1 MSGKRFDGSKEW
13 YLGLDVGTNSIGW
26 AATDT
31 EYNVLK
37 FNGNAT
43 WGIYLFDEAK
53 SAAERRLSRTAR
65 RRLQRKKQRVEM
77 LQEYFAE
84 DISRVDE
91 HFYTRLKESQL
102 WAEDR
107 STGNE
112 TRLLVG
118 PDLNDEIYHE
128 KYPTI
133 HHLICELM
141 RSKEEHDPR
150 LVYLACSYILSH
162 RGHFLID
169 VDEKNIDRVTEFESI
184 YDDLL
189 SWFTTCD
196 RERPWDCT
204 AEQFAE
210 VMKKKQAIGMKERAF
225 YTLLFDGKKPSDEE
239 GIVSIKS
246 IISLLSGR
254 KTKISDLYINEE
266 YKSLEIESLSI
277 SSVTLEDELDA
288 LSADIDDI
296 EFDLLIKLKRIYDW
310 SVLVDVLQGE
320 KCISAA
326 KVLVYEQHKK
336 DLDFLK
342 KIIKTHAPSKYNA
355 VFRDIG
361 KDANYASYSYNSND
375 LGKSKPLP
383 KDYKKCTAEDF
394 CKFVDSI
401 VRPIEP
407 EIPEQEADQFTDM
420 LERLALR
427 TFCPKQVT
435 SDNRVIPY
443 QLYFVELK
451 AILENASRYMVFLNK
466 QDQYGTVNDKI
477 CSIMKFRIPY
487 YIGPLTSQKNSEFAW
502 MARKSDGVITPW
514 NFDDM
519 IDKDKSEENF
529 IRRMTGKCSYLAGAD
544 VLPKN
549 SLLYAKYMVL
559 NEINNIRVNENK
571 ITPEA
576 KQGIYENLFMK
587 RRRVSVNNIRDYLL
601 ANGIMRVGDELKGV
615 DTSIKSELKAY
626 HDFSTFIV
634 SGALDERQIEDIINR
649 ITLTTDQSRLKIWLK
664 SEYHISDEDAKK
676 LSKLKYKDF
685 GRLSK
690 ELLTEVYDVDATTGE
705 LRREENI
712 IGMLWSTN
720 ENLMNLL
727 SKNFGYADHI
737 EQYNRDYYSD
747 NPLSIDSR
755 LSDMYLSN
763 AVKRPILRT
772 LEITKELN
780 KIFQCQPKKV
790 FIEMARGANEDQKKK
805 RTKSRRDQI
814 IELYSEFDKQEVAQI
829 LSELAGKSD
838 QELRSEKLFLYFS
851 QLGKCMYSG
860 KDINI
865 SEIGNSKIYDVDHI
879 WPQSKIKD
887 DSLDNKVLVLSEY
900 NGYKGDKYPIQEDW
914 RSARYDMWKSLC
926 DRKLISEKKFDRLKR
941 NTPFTEDE
949 LAAFINRQLVETR
962 QSTKAIASILG
973 EIMPDS
979 VIVYVKAGLVSNFRQ
994 EYKDSHFTLKCRE
1007 VNDFHHAKDAY
1018 LNIVMGNIYDVQFT
1032 RNPINFIKSGAQY
1045 TLNIDKMLKR
1055 DIERSGVVAWKASD
1069 DAWFDRVVA
1078 TIHKNNIRFV
1088 RYSYCQKGALFD
1100 LMPMRKGLGQV
1111 PRKKELDNIERYGG
1125 YNKQAVTGFY
1135 LISYDDKKK
1144 RETRLIAVPLM
1155 KMPEISSIQ
1164 DIEAFCVAEGYKN
1177 PEVLLNGRMIK
1188 TNSLWEID
1196 GYRVHLSGKSGN
1208 YIWFKG
1214 AHQLIVSPKQE
1225 RYIKNI
1231 FKYCERATNINDL
1244 PEITVFDKISSDEN
1258 VYLYDELLQKLQSTK
1273 YITLMQK
1280 ASVSVMEGRDT
1291 FIQLNTEKQA
1301 KALINVINLFGC
1313 NNSQGK
1319 DLTLVGGVKSAGI
1332 QLMPMKI
1339 SNNKFEEIRIVDQSV
1354 TGLFEKKSPNLLEL

>member
-31 EYNVLK
+31 EYNILK

-77 LQEYFAE
+77 LQEFFAKE
-84 DISRVDE
+84 IHRSDE
-91 HFYTRLKESQL
+91 LFYTRLKESQL

-118 PDLNDEIYHE
+118 SDLNDEIYHE

-141 RSKEEHDPR
+141 FSKEEYDPR
-150 LVYLACSYILSH
+150 LVYLACSYILSN

-169 VDEKNIDRVTEFESI
+169 VDEQNIGKVTEFESV
-184 YDDLL
+184 YNDLL
-189 SWFTTCD
+189 SWFATC
-196 RERPWDCT
+196 ETELPWDCP
-204 AEQFAE
+204 AELFAA
-210 VMKKKQAIGMKERAF
+210 VMKRKQAVGMKEKAF
-225 YTLLFDGKKPSDEE
+225 YALLFDGKKPSDEE
-239 GIVSIKS
+239 NLVSIKS
-246 IISLLSGR
+246 IISFLSGR
-254 KTKISDLYINEE
+254 KTKIADLFLNED
-266 YKSLEIESLSI
+266 YKTLEINSLSI

-288 LSADIDDI
+288 LSADIEDI
-296 EFDLLIKLKRIYDW
+296 QFDLLLKLKRIYDW

-451 AILENASRYMVFLNK
+451 TILHNASQYMTFLNEE
-466 QDQYGTVNDKI
+466 DEYGTVADKI
-477 CSIMKFRIPY
+477 LSIMKFRIPY
-487 YIGPLTSQKNSEFAW
+487 YIGPLTSQKNSAFAW
-502 MARKSDGVITPW
+502 MARKSEGKIMPW

-519 IDKDKSEENF
+519 IDKEVSEENF
-529 IRRMTGKCSYLAGAD
+529 IRRMTTKCTYLAGAD

-549 SLLYAKYMVL
+549 SLLYAKYVVL

-571 ITPEA
+571 ISPEA
-576 KQGIYENLFMK
+576 KQGIYENLFLT
-587 RRRVSVNNIRDYLL
+587 RRRVSVKNIRDYLL
-601 ANGIMRVGDELKGV
+601 ANGIMRVGDELKGI

-626 HDFSTFIV
+626 HDFKSYLI
-634 SGALDERQIEDIINR
+634 SGALDERQVEDIINR
-649 ITLTTDQSRLKIWLK
+649 ITLTTDQSRLKTWLK
-664 SEYHISDEDAKK
+664 SKYHSSDEEAKK
-676 LSKLKYKDF
+676 ISKLKYKDF

-690 ELLTEVYDVDATTGE
+690 ELLTEVYDVDLETGE

-712 IGMLWSTN
+712 IEMLWSTN

-727 SKNFGYADHI
+727 SKDYGYSDHI
-737 EQYNRDYYSD
+737 SQSNRDYYSE
-747 NPLSIDSR
+747 NPQSIDSR

-780 KIFQCQPKKV
+780 KVFHCQPKKV
-790 FIEMARGANEDQKKK
+790 FIEMARGATENQKKT

-814 IELYSEFDKQEVAQI
+814 IELYSQFDKQEVALI
-829 LSELAGKSD
+829 LSELEGKSD

-865 SEIGNSKIYDVDHI
+865 SEIGNSKVYDVDHI

-900 NGYKGDKYPIQEDW
+900 NGYKGDKYPIPEEW
-914 RSARYDMWKSLC
+914 RSARYAMWKSLC
-926 DRKLISEKKFDRLKR
+926 DKKLISEKKFDRLKR
-941 NTPFTEDE
+941 NAPFTADE

-979 VIVYVKAGLVSNFRQ
+979 DIVYVKAGLVSNFRQ
-994 EYKDSHFTLKCRE
+994 EYKDTHLTLKCRE

-1018 LNIVMGNIYDVQFT
+1018 LNIVMGNVYDVQFT
-1032 RNPINFIKSGAQY
+1032 RNPINFINSGAQY
-1045 TLNIDKMLKR
+1045 TLNINKMLKR
-1055 DIERSGVVAWKASD
+1055 DIERNGVIAWKAGD
-1069 DAWFDRVVA
+1069 DVWFNRVVA

-1088 RYSYCQKGALFD
+1088 RYSYCQKGALFK
-1100 LMPMRKGLGQV
+1100 LMPMRKGWGQV
-1111 PRKKELDNIERYGG
+1111 PRKKEMNDINRYGG
-1125 YNKQAVTGFY
+1125 YNKQTITGFY
-1135 LISYDDKKK
+1135 LISFDDRKSQ
-1144 RETRLIAVPLM
+1144 ETRLVAVPLM
-1155 KMPEISSIQ
+1155 KMLEIRHIQ
-1164 DIEAFCVAEGYKN
+1164 DIENFCAEEGYRN
-1177 PEVLLNGRMIK
+1177 PKVLLNGRMIK
-1188 TNSLWEID
+1188 ANSLWEID
-1196 GYRVHLSGKSGN
+1196 GYRVHLSGKSN
-1208 YIWFKG
+1208 DDIWFKS
-1214 AHQLIVSPKQE
+1214 AQQLIVSPKQE
-1225 RYIKNI
+1225 DYIKKI
-1231 FKYCERATNINDL
+1231 YKYCERSAGYKQT
-1244 PEITVFDKISSDEN
+1244 PEITNHDKLSVDEN
-1258 VYLYDELLQKLQSTK
+1258 LELYDYLREKIYSSK
-1273 YITLMQK
+1273 YKTLMPTASELIFK
-1280 ASVSVMEGRDT
+1280 AREKFESLRIEDQVLALSNI
-1291 FIQLNTEKQA
+1291 IQ
-1301 KALINVINLFGC
+1301 VFSCGD
-1313 NNSQGK
+1313 SQGK
-1319 DLTLVGGVKSAGI
+1319 DLTAIGGVKSSGI
-1332 QLMPMKI
+1332 QKMAMKL
-1339 SNNKFEEIRIVDQSV
+1339 NKKRFSSIRIVDQSV
-1354 TGLFEKKSPNLLEL
+1354 TGLFEKKSANLLEL